1 MKVTLEIEIEDGAV
15 ERLDYYEN
23 YGDIDSP
30 DAGCKK
36 CFFRPICIDLLEKRA
51 KELATYG
58 VDYLFPCWNSHRDRR
73 ADMNRGVFVLKKK
86 DSQNK

>member
-23 YGDIDSP
+23 YGDFNSP

-36 CFFRPICIDLLEKRA
+36 CFFKPICHYLSEKSA
-51 KELATYG
+51 KELAAY
-58 VDYLFPCWNSHRDRR
+58 DFDCKYPCWNSHRDRR
-73 ADMNRGVFVLKKK
+73 ACMDRGVFVLKKK
-86 DSQNK
+86 ESKNK